1 MEDFKTHEGST
12 SRASIL
18 HWVGSGLNWMLFF
31 PILLFE
37 RYTKYN
43 VPRLFAFP
51 LLSAAAFLGLYD
63 LLYGFLAYPVYEA
76 IIDFSNQALINSMV
90 VLTTIKSGEL
100 LGTYIPGLWAGGE
113 IFKQIGEYLA
123 NGILALAI
131 QSAFLVMV
139 KEGLILRY
147 LLGFGLIL
155 LAVPGFYKFGKR
167 LVFGGLIL
175 FFLMPVV
182 VSLEAFVY
190 EQATDSSVA
199 ELDSNYE
206 KLEENVLLGGW
217 STVEKGATVVKQSV
231 IEGAS
236 VAKDSVIEGASVAK
250 DSVIEG
256 ASVAKDSVI
265 SLADKV
271 SGLISGE
278 APSEVQAPEKELI
291 ASVDSEDIKEEEIL
305 ESKESEVSEA
315 KENQEGLLTTIG
327 NLLQAMINS
336 LLKLFIIT
344 ILTCVIAPIVAYFLI
359 FRLLREVFTNDYF
372 EILPTVYSE

>member
-1 MEDFKTHEGST
+1 MLKRATMEDFKTHEGSN

-18 HWVGSGLNWMLFF
+18 HWVDSGLNWMVFF
-31 PILLFE
+31 PILLLE
-37 RYTKYN
+37 RYTKYT

-51 LLSAAAFLGLYD
+51 LLSAAALLGLYD
-63 LLYGFLAYPVYEA
+63 LLYGFLTYPVYEA
-76 IIDFSNQALINSMV
+76 IIDFSNQSLINSMV

-100 LGTYIPGLWAGGE
+100 LGTLVPGLQAVGE
-113 IFKQIGEYLA
+113 ILQQIGDYLA
-123 NGILALAI
+123 NGVLALAI

-139 KEGLILRY
+139 KEGLVLRY

-190 EQATDSSVA
+190 EQATDSIEA
-199 ELDSNYE
+199 ELDSNYK
-206 KLEENVLLGGW
+206 KLKENVLIGGW

-236 VAKDSVIEGASVAK
+236 VAKDSVIEGAT
-250 DSVIEG
+250 
-256 ASVAKDSVI
+256 VAKDSVI

-271 SGLISGE
+271 SGLISSE

-315 KENQEGLLTTIG
+315 KENQEGLLATIG
-327 NLLQAMINS
+327 SLLQAMINS

-372 EILPTVYSE
+372 EILPTVHSE

>member
-1 MEDFKTHEGST
+1 MLKRATMEDFKTHEGSN

-18 HWVGSGLNWMLFF
+18 HWVDSGLNWMVFF
-31 PILLFE
+31 PILLLE
-37 RYTKYN
+37 RYTKYT

-51 LLSAAAFLGLYD
+51 LLSAAALLGLYD
-63 LLYGFLAYPVYEA
+63 LLYGFLTYPVYEA
-76 IIDFSNQALINSMV
+76 IIDFSNQSLINSMV

-100 LGTYIPGLWAGGE
+100 LGTLVPGLQAVGE
-113 IFKQIGEYLA
+113 ILQQIGDYLA
-123 NGILALAI
+123 NGVLALAI

-139 KEGLILRY
+139 KEGLVLRY

-175 FFLMPVV
+175 FFLMPAV

-199 ELDSNYE
+199 ELDSNYK
-206 KLEENVLLGGW
+206 KLKENVLIGGW
-217 STVEKGATVVKQSV
+217 STVEKGATVVKQ
-231 IEGAS
+231 
-236 VAKDSVIEGASVAK
+236 SVIEGASVAK

-315 KENQEGLLTTIG
+315 KENQEGLLATIG
-327 NLLQAMINS
+327 SLLQAMINS

-372 EILPTVYSE
+372 EILPTVHSE

>member
-1 MEDFKTHEGST
+1 MLKRATMEDFKTHEGST
-12 SRASIL
+12 SRTSIL

-37 RYTKYN
+37 RYTKYT

-51 LLSAAAFLGLYD
+51 LLSAAALLGLYD

-76 IIDFSNQALINSMV
+76 IIDFSNQSLINSMV

-100 LGTYIPGLWAGGE
+100 LGTLVPGLQAVGE
-113 IFKQIGEYLA
+113 ILQQIGDYLA
-123 NGILALAI
+123 NGVLALAI

-139 KEGLILRY
+139 KEGLVLRY

-175 FFLMPVV
+175 FFLMPAV

-190 EQATDSSVA
+190 EQATDSIEA
-199 ELDSNYE
+199 ELDSNYK
-206 KLEENVLLGGW
+206 KLKENILLGGW
-217 STVEKGATVVKQSV
+217 STIEKGATVVKQSV

-236 VAKDSVIEGASVAK
+236 VAKDSVIEGAL
-250 DSVIEG
+250 
-256 ASVAKDSVI
+256 VAKDSVI

-278 APSEVQAPEKELI
+278 APSEVQAPEEELI
-291 ASVDSEDIKEEEIL
+291 TSVDSEDIKEEEIL
-305 ESKESEVSEA
+305 ESKESEVLEA

-327 NLLQAMINS
+327 SLLQAMINS

>member
-1 MEDFKTHEGST
+1 MEDFKTHEGSN

-18 HWVGSGLNWMLFF
+18 HCVDSGLNWMVFF
-31 PILLFE
+31 PILLLE
-37 RYTKYN
+37 RYTKYT

-51 LLSAAAFLGLYD
+51 LLSAAALLGLYD
-63 LLYGFLAYPVYEA
+63 LLYGFLTYPVYEA
-76 IIDFSNQALINSMV
+76 IIDFSNQSLINSMV

-100 LGTYIPGLWAGGE
+100 LGTLVPGLQAVGE
-113 IFKQIGEYLA
+113 ILQQIGDYLA
-123 NGILALAI
+123 NGVLALAI

-139 KEGLILRY
+139 KEGLVLRY

-175 FFLMPVV
+175 FFLMPAV

-190 EQATDSSVA
+190 EQATDSIEA
-199 ELDSNYE
+199 ELDSNYK
-206 KLEENVLLGGW
+206 KLKENVLIGGW
-217 STVEKGATVVKQSV
+217 STVEEGATVVKQ
-231 IEGAS
+231 
-236 VAKDSVIEGASVAK
+236 SVIEGASVAK

-291 ASVDSEDIKEEEIL
+291 ASVDSEDIASVDSEDIKEEEIL

-315 KENQEGLLTTIG
+315 KENQEGLLATIG
-327 NLLQAMINS
+327 SLLQAMINS

>member
-18 HWVGSGLNWMLFF
+18 HWVNSGLNWMVFF
-31 PILLFE
+31 PILLLE
-37 RYTKYN
+37 RYTKYT

-51 LLSAAAFLGLYD
+51 LLSAAALLGLYD
-63 LLYGFLAYPVYEA
+63 LLYGFLTYPVYEA
-76 IIDFSNQALINSMV
+76 IIDFSNQSLVNSMV

-100 LGTYIPGLWAGGE
+100 LGTLVPGLQAVGE
-113 IFKQIGEYLA
+113 ILQQIGDYLA
-123 NGILALAI
+123 NGVLALAI

-139 KEGLILRY
+139 KEGLVLRY

-175 FFLMPVV
+175 FFLMPAV

-190 EQATDSSVA
+190 EQATDSIEA
-199 ELDSNYE
+199 ELDSNYK
-206 KLEENVLLGGW
+206 KLKENVFIGGW

-236 VAKDSVIEGASVAK
+236 VAKDSVIEGASVT
-250 DSVIEG
+250 
-256 ASVAKDSVI
+256 KDSVI

-278 APSEVQAPEKELI
+278 APSEVQAPKKELI

-305 ESKESEVSEA
+305 ESKESEVSKI
-315 KENQEGLLTTIG
+315 KENQEGLLATIG
-327 NLLQAMINS
+327 SLLQAMINS

-372 EILPTVYSE
+372 EISPTVYSE

>member
-12 SRASIL
+12 SRASIF

-37 RYTKYN
+37 RYTKYT

-90 VLTTIKSGEL
+90 VLTTIKSVEF

-199 ELDSNYE
+199 ELDSNYK

-217 STVEKGATVVKQSV
+217 STIEKGATVVKQ
-231 IEGAS
+231 
-236 VAKDSVIEGASVAK
+236 
-250 DSVIEG
+250 SVIEG

-278 APSEVQAPEKELI
+278 APSEVQAPEEELI
-291 ASVDSEDIKEEEIL
+291 TSVDSEDIKEEEIL
-305 ESKESEVSEA
+305 ESKESEVSEVKA
-315 KENQEGLLTTIG
+315 NQEGLLTTIG
-327 NLLQAMINS
+327 SLAQAMINS
-336 LLKLFIIT
+336 LLKLFVII
-344 ILTCVIAPIVAYFLI
+344 ILTCVVAPIVAYFLV
-359 FRLLREVFTNDYF
+359 FRLLREVFANDYF

>member
-1 MEDFKTHEGST
+1 MLKRATMEDFKTHEGST

-18 HWVGSGLNWMLFF
+18 HWVDTGLNWMLFF
-31 PILLFE
+31 PILLCE
-37 RYTKYN
+37 RYTKYT
-43 VPRLFAFP
+43 VPRLFAFL

-63 LLYGFLAYPVYEA
+63 LLYGFLAYPVYEV
-76 IIDFSNQALINSMV
+76 IIDFSNQSLINNMV

-100 LGTYIPGLWAGGE
+100 LGTYIPGLWAVGE
-113 IFKQIGEYLA
+113 IFNQIGEYLA

-139 KEGLILRY
+139 KEGLVLRY

-175 FFLMPVV
+175 FFLMPAV

-190 EQATDSSVA
+190 EQATNSIEA
-199 ELDSNYE
+199 ELDSNYK
-206 KLEENVLLGGW
+206 KLKENILLGGW
-217 STVEKGATVVKQSV
+217 STIEKGATVVKQ
-231 IEGAS
+231 
-236 VAKDSVIEGASVAK
+236 SVIEGASVAK

-278 APSEVQAPEKELI
+278 APSEVQAPEEELI
-291 ASVDSEDIKEEEIL
+291 TSVDSEDIKEEEIL
-305 ESKESEVSEA
+305 ESKESEVLEA

-327 NLLQAMINS
+327 SLLQAMINS

>member
-37 RYTKYN
+37 RYTKYT

-236 VAKDSVIEGASVAK
+236 VAKDSVIEGAA
-250 DSVIEG
+250 
-256 ASVAKDSVI
+256 VAKDSVI

-271 SGLISGE
+271 SGLISSE
-278 APSEVQAPEKELI
+278 APSEVQAPEEELI
-291 ASVDSEDIKEEEIL
+291 TSVDSEDIKEEEIL
-305 ESKESEVSEA
+305 ESKESEVSEVKA
-315 KENQEGLLTTIG
+315 NQEGLLTTIG
-327 NLLQAMINS
+327 SLAQAMINS
-336 LLKLFIIT
+336 LLKLFVII
-344 ILTCVIAPIVAYFLI
+344 ILTCVVAPIVAYFLV

-372 EILPTVYSE
+372 EIIPTVYSE

>member
-1 MEDFKTHEGST
+1 MLKRATMEDFKTHEGST

-18 HWVGSGLNWMLFF
+18 HWVNSGLNWMVFF
-31 PILLFE
+31 PILLLE
-37 RYTKYN
+37 RYTKYT

-51 LLSAAAFLGLYD
+51 LLSAAALLGLYD
-63 LLYGFLAYPVYEA
+63 LLYGFLTYPVYEA
-76 IIDFSNQALINSMV
+76 IIDFSNQSLVNSMV

-100 LGTYIPGLWAGGE
+100 LGTLVPGLQAVGE
-113 IFKQIGEYLA
+113 ILQQIGDYLA
-123 NGILALAI
+123 NGVLALAI

-139 KEGLILRY
+139 KEGLVLRY

-175 FFLMPVV
+175 FFLMPAV

-190 EQATDSSVA
+190 EQATDSIEA
-199 ELDSNYE
+199 ELDSNYK
-206 KLEENVLLGGW
+206 KLKENVFIGGW

-236 VAKDSVIEGASVAK
+236 VAKDSVIEGASVT
-250 DSVIEG
+250 
-256 ASVAKDSVI
+256 KDSVI

-315 KENQEGLLTTIG
+315 KENQEGLLATIG
-327 NLLQAMINS
+327 SLLQAMINS

-372 EILPTVYSE
+372 EISPTVYSE

>member
-1 MEDFKTHEGST
+1 MLKRATMEDFKTHEGST

-37 RYTKYN
+37 RYTKYT

-90 VLTTIKSGEL
+90 VLTTIKSVEF

-199 ELDSNYE
+199 ELDSNYK

-217 STVEKGATVVKQSV
+217 STIEKGATVVKQ
-231 IEGAS
+231 
-236 VAKDSVIEGASVAK
+236 
-250 DSVIEG
+250 SVIEG

-278 APSEVQAPEKELI
+278 APSEVQAPEEELI
-291 ASVDSEDIKEEEIL
+291 TSVDSEDIKEEEIL
-305 ESKESEVSEA
+305 ESKESEVSEVKA
-315 KENQEGLLTTIG
+315 NQEGLLTTIG
-327 NLLQAMINS
+327 SLAQAMINS
-336 LLKLFIIT
+336 LLKLFVII
-344 ILTCVIAPIVAYFLI
+344 ILTCVVAPIVAYFLV
-359 FRLLREVFTNDYF
+359 FRLLREVFANDYF

>member
-1 MEDFKTHEGST
+1 MLKRATMEDFKTHEGSN

-18 HWVGSGLNWMLFF
+18 HWVDSGLNWMVFF
-31 PILLFE
+31 PILLLE
-37 RYTKYN
+37 RYTKYT

-51 LLSAAAFLGLYD
+51 LLSAAALLGLYD
-63 LLYGFLAYPVYEA
+63 LLYGFLTYPVYEA
-76 IIDFSNQALINSMV
+76 IIDFSNQSLINSMV

-100 LGTYIPGLWAGGE
+100 LGTLVPGLQAVGE
-113 IFKQIGEYLA
+113 ILQQIGDYLA
-123 NGILALAI
+123 NGVLALAI

-139 KEGLILRY
+139 KEGLVLRY

-175 FFLMPVV
+175 FFLMPAV

-190 EQATDSSVA
+190 EQATDSIEA
-199 ELDSNYE
+199 ELDSNYK
-206 KLEENVLLGGW
+206 KLKENVLIGGW

-236 VAKDSVIEGASVAK
+236 VAKDSVIEGAT
-250 DSVIEG
+250 
-256 ASVAKDSVI
+256 VAKDSVI

-315 KENQEGLLTTIG
+315 KENQEGLLATIG
-327 NLLQAMINS
+327 SLLQAMINS

-372 EILPTVYSE
+372 EILPTVHSE

>member
-1 MEDFKTHEGST
+1 MLKRATMEDFKTHEGST

-37 RYTKYN
+37 RYTKYT

-51 LLSAAAFLGLYD
+51 LLSAAALLGLYD

-76 IIDFSNQALINSMV
+76 IIDFSNQSLINSMV

-100 LGTYIPGLWAGGE
+100 LGTLVPGLQAVGE
-113 IFKQIGEYLA
+113 ILQQIGDYLA
-123 NGILALAI
+123 NGVLALAI

-139 KEGLILRY
+139 KEGLVLRY

-175 FFLMPVV
+175 FFLMPAV

-190 EQATDSSVA
+190 EQATNSIEA
-199 ELDSNYE
+199 ELDSNYK
-206 KLEENVLLGGW
+206 KLKENILLGGW
-217 STVEKGATVVKQSV
+217 STIEKGATVVKQ
-231 IEGAS
+231 
-236 VAKDSVIEGASVAK
+236 SVIEGASVAK

-278 APSEVQAPEKELI
+278 APSEVQAPEEELI
-291 ASVDSEDIKEEEIL
+291 TSVDSEDIKEEEIL
-305 ESKESEVSEA
+305 ESKESEVLEA

-327 NLLQAMINS
+327 SLLQAMINS

>member
-1 MEDFKTHEGST
+1 MEDLKTHEGST

-37 RYTKYN
+37 RYTKYT

-199 ELDSNYE
+199 ELDSNYK

-217 STVEKGATVVKQSV
+217 STIEKGATVVKQ
-231 IEGAS
+231 
-236 VAKDSVIEGASVAK
+236 
-250 DSVIEG
+250 SVIEG

-271 SGLISGE
+271 SGLISSE
-278 APSEVQAPEKELI
+278 APSEVQAPEEALI
-291 ASVDSEDIKEEEIL
+291 TSVDFEDIKEEEIL
-305 ESKESEVSEA
+305 ESKESEVSEVKA
-315 KENQEGLLTTIG
+315 NQEGLLTTIG
-327 NLLQAMINS
+327 SLAQAMINS
-336 LLKLFIIT
+336 LLKLFVII
-344 ILTCVIAPIVAYFLI
+344 ILTCVVAPIVAYFLV
-359 FRLLREVFTNDYF
+359 FRLLREVFANDYF

>member
-1 MEDFKTHEGST
+1 MLKRATMEDFKTHEGSN

-18 HWVGSGLNWMLFF
+18 HWVDSGLNWMVFF
-31 PILLFE
+31 PILLLE
-37 RYTKYN
+37 RYTKYT

-51 LLSAAAFLGLYD
+51 LLSAAALLGLYD
-63 LLYGFLAYPVYEA
+63 LLYGFLTYPVYEA
-76 IIDFSNQALINSMV
+76 IIDFSNQSLINSMV

-100 LGTYIPGLWAGGE
+100 LGTLVPGLQAVGE
-113 IFKQIGEYLA
+113 ILQQIGDYLA
-123 NGILALAI
+123 NGVLALAI

-139 KEGLILRY
+139 KEGLVLRY

-190 EQATDSSVA
+190 EQATDSIEA
-199 ELDSNYE
+199 ELDSNYK
-206 KLEENVLLGGW
+206 KLKENVLIGGW

-236 VAKDSVIEGASVAK
+236 VAKDSVIEGAT
-250 DSVIEG
+250 
-256 ASVAKDSVI
+256 VAKDSVI

-315 KENQEGLLTTIG
+315 KENQEGLLATIG
-327 NLLQAMINS
+327 SLLQAMINS

-372 EILPTVYSE
+372 EILPTVHSE

>member
-1 MEDFKTHEGST
+1 
-12 SRASIL
+12 
-18 HWVGSGLNWMLFF
+18 
-31 PILLFE
+31 
-37 RYTKYN
+37 
-43 VPRLFAFP
+43 
-51 LLSAAAFLGLYD
+51 
-63 LLYGFLAYPVYEA
+63 VYEA

-90 VLTTIKSGEL
+90 VLTTIKSGEF

-236 VAKDSVIEGASVAK
+236 VAKDSVIEGAA
-250 DSVIEG
+250 
-256 ASVAKDSVI
+256 VAKDSVI

-271 SGLISGE
+271 SGLISSE
-278 APSEVQAPEKELI
+278 APSEVQAPEEELI
-291 ASVDSEDIKEEEIL
+291 TSVDSEDIKEEEIL
-305 ESKESEVSEA
+305 ESKESEVSEVKA
-315 KENQEGLLTTIG
+315 NQEGLLTTIG
-327 NLLQAMINS
+327 SLAQAMINS
-336 LLKLFIIT
+336 LLKLFVII
-344 ILTCVIAPIVAYFLI
+344 ILTCVVAPIVAYFLV
-359 FRLLREVFTNDYF
+359 FRLLREVFANDYF

>member
-12 SRASIL
+12 SRTSIL

-37 RYTKYN
+37 RYTKYT

-51 LLSAAAFLGLYD
+51 LLSAAALLGLYD

-76 IIDFSNQALINSMV
+76 IIDFSNQSLINSMV

-100 LGTYIPGLWAGGE
+100 LGTLVPGLQAVGE
-113 IFKQIGEYLA
+113 ILQQIGDYLA
-123 NGILALAI
+123 NGVLALAI

-139 KEGLILRY
+139 KEGLVLRY

-175 FFLMPVV
+175 FFLMPAV

-190 EQATDSSVA
+190 EQATDSIEA
-199 ELDSNYE
+199 ELDSNYK
-206 KLEENVLLGGW
+206 KLKENILLGGW
-217 STVEKGATVVKQSV
+217 STIEKGATVVKQSV

-236 VAKDSVIEGASVAK
+236 VAKDSVIEGAL
-250 DSVIEG
+250 
-256 ASVAKDSVI
+256 VAKDSVI

-278 APSEVQAPEKELI
+278 APSEVQAPEEELI
-291 ASVDSEDIKEEEIL
+291 TSVDSEDIKEEEIL
-305 ESKESEVSEA
+305 ESKESEVSEVKA
-315 KENQEGLLTTIG
+315 NQGGLLTIIG
-327 NLLQAMINS
+327 SLAQAMINS
-336 LLKLFIIT
+336 LLKLFVII
-344 ILTCVIAPIVAYFLI
+344 ILTCVVAPIVAYFLV
-359 FRLLREVFTNDYF
+359 FRLLREVFANDYF

>member
-1 MEDFKTHEGST
+1 MLKRATMEDFKTHEGST

-18 HWVGSGLNWMLFF
+18 HWVDSGLNWMVFF
-31 PILLFE
+31 PILLLE
-37 RYTKYN
+37 RYTKYT

-51 LLSAAAFLGLYD
+51 LLSAAALLGLYD

-76 IIDFSNQALINSMV
+76 IIDFSNQSLINSMV

-100 LGTYIPGLWAGGE
+100 LGTLVPGLQAVGE
-113 IFKQIGEYLA
+113 ILQQIGDYLA
-123 NGILALAI
+123 NGVLALAI

-139 KEGLILRY
+139 KEGLVLRY

-175 FFLMPVV
+175 FFLMPAV

-190 EQATDSSVA
+190 EQATDSIEA
-199 ELDSNYE
+199 ELDSNYK
-206 KLEENVLLGGW
+206 KLKENVLIGGW
-217 STVEKGATVVKQSV
+217 STIEKGATVVKQ
-231 IEGAS
+231 
-236 VAKDSVIEGASVAK
+236 SVIEGASVAK

-315 KENQEGLLTTIG
+315 KENQEGLLATIG
-327 NLLQAMINS
+327 SLLQAMINS

-372 EILPTVYSE
+372 EILPTVYNE

>member
-1 MEDFKTHEGST
+1 MEDFKTHEVST
-12 SRASIL
+12 SRASIF

-37 RYTKYN
+37 RYTKYT

-90 VLTTIKSGEL
+90 VLTTIKSVEF

-199 ELDSNYE
+199 ELDSNYK

-217 STVEKGATVVKQSV
+217 STIEKGATVVKQ
-231 IEGAS
+231 
-236 VAKDSVIEGASVAK
+236 SVIEGASVAK

-278 APSEVQAPEKELI
+278 APSEVQAPEEELI
-291 ASVDSEDIKEEEIL
+291 TSVDSEDIKEEEIL
-305 ESKESEVSEA
+305 ESKESEVSEVKA
-315 KENQEGLLTTIG
+315 NQEGLLTTIG
-327 NLLQAMINS
+327 SLAQAMINS
-336 LLKLFIIT
+336 LLKLFVII
-344 ILTCVIAPIVAYFLI
+344 ILTCVVAPIIAYFLV
-359 FRLLREVFTNDYF
+359 FRLLREVFANDYF